1 MSSVIGVIEFR
12 IDRRSGLPTYL
23 QIVEQ
28 VRQALMLGR
37 LGVGDKLPTAR
48 EVVAST
54 AVNPNTVLKA
64 YRELERDGL
73 VQGRVGA
80 GTFVVRGL
88 ARDEI
93 GLDSPLGVELS
104 AWLGRA
110 RATRLARHE
119 VEALV
124 KALLDRTYGGGDE

>member
-1 MSSVIGVIEFR
+1 MIEFR
-12 IDRRSGLPTYL
+12 INRRSGLPTYL

-37 LGVGDKLPTAR
+37 LGVGDQLPTAR

-73 VQGRVGA
+73 VEGRPGS
-80 GTFVVRGL
+80 GTFVLRAL

-93 GLDSPLGVELS
+93 GVDSPLGREL
-104 AWLGRA
+104 AGWMDRA
-110 RATRLARHE
+110 HVTGLARHE

-124 KALLDRTYGGGDE
+124 KALLDKEFG

>member
-1 MSSVIGVIEFR
+1 VIEFR
-12 IDRRSGLPTYL
+12 INRRSGLPTYL

-37 LGVGDKLPTAR
+37 LGVGDQLPTAR

-73 VQGRVGA
+73 VEGRPGS
-80 GTFVVRGL
+80 GTFVLRGL

-93 GLDSPLGVELS
+93 GVDSPLSDELAGWLDRVRAAGV
-104 AWLGRA
+104 
-110 RATRLARHE
+110 TRSE

-124 KALLDRTYGGGDE
+124 KALLDQSFDDRGERR